1 MYKMFRNI
9 IQIRNIPQRF
19 KIINSYSTGFVPSGF
34 VPSGFVPSGIQISS
48 LEYLVDDSFQTSY
61 KCCCFDDKRK
71 IEECLCMS
79 DFYSDKFKNEYKLS
93 Q

>member
-9 IQIRNIPQRF
+9 IQIRNIPRRF
-19 KIINSYSTGFVPSGF
+19 KIINSYSTGIIPPGF

>member
-9 IQIRNIPQRF
+9 IQIRNIPRRF
-19 KIINSYSTGFVPSGF
+19 KINSYSTGIVPSGI
-34 VPSGFVPSGIQISS
+34 VPSGIVPSGIQTSS
-48 LEYLVDDSFQTSY
+48 LEYLVDDLFQKSY
-61 KCCCFDDKRK
+61 KCCCFNDKRK

>member
-9 IQIRNIPQRF
+9 IQIRNISLRF
-19 KIINSYSTGFVPSGF
+19 KINSYSSGI
-34 VPSGFVPSGIQISS
+34 VPSGIQTSS
-48 LEYLVDDSFQTSY
+48 LEYLVDDLFQKSY
-61 KCCCFDDKRK
+61 KCCCFNDKRK

>member
-1 MYKMFRNI
+1 MFRNI
-9 IQIRNIPQRF
+9 IQIRNIPRRF
-19 KIINSYSTGFVPSGF
+19 KIINSYST
-34 VPSGFVPSGIQISS
+34 GFVPSGIQISS

>member
-9 IQIRNIPQRF
+9 IQIRNIPRRF
-19 KIINSYSTGFVPSGF
+19 KIINSYSTGIIPPGF
-34 VPSGFVPSGIQISS
+34 VPSGFVQSGIQISS

>member
-9 IQIRNIPQRF
+9 IQIRNISLRF
-19 KIINSYSTGFVPSGF
+19 KINSYSTGIVPSGI
-34 VPSGFVPSGIQISS
+34 VPSGIQTSS
-48 LEYLVDDSFQTSY
+48 LEYLVDDLFQKSY
-61 KCCCFDDKRK
+61 KCCCFNDKRK

>member
-9 IQIRNIPQRF
+9 IQIRNIPRRF
-19 KIINSYSTGFVPSGF
+19 KIINSYSTGIIP
-34 VPSGFVPSGIQISS
+34 PGFVPSGIQISS